1 MLHSST
7 LVLQGSSARFAVPKL
22 LIAIRH
28 SLYPR
33 QNRPQ
38 PQDFSHCTFHHSG
51 VDNFMATF
59 IGIKL
64 PFAKPLV

>member
-7 LVLQGSSARFAVPKL
+7 LVLQGSSAASRVPKL

-33 QNRPQ
+33 QNRTKRR
-38 PQDFSHCTFHHSG
+38 FS
-51 VDNFMATF
+51 AIALF
-59 IGIKL
+59 ITAVWTIS
-64 PFAKPLV
+64 